1 MTVPRSEVTG
11 ATGVDEGYGHPAPQ
25 RDNGWLT
32 SWRGLGKSSKRLQT
46 TSRHRSEG
54 PTQVDADHQISFSA
68 ADTRGISMPH
78 NDSLLID
85 IGIGECQVTKVLV
98 DTGSSVDL
106 IF

>member
-1 MTVPRSEVTG
+1 MG
-11 ATGVDEGYGHPAPQ
+11 
-25 RDNGWLT
+25 
-32 SWRGLGKSSKRLQT
+32 GLLPGGDMVRAVKDFRRQAFTAQKW
-46 TSRHRSEG
+46 
-54 PTQVDADHQISFSA
+54 PTQVEADHQISFSA

-78 NDSLLID
+78 NDPLLID